1 MCVYFK
7 HEVCVTERT
16 VNSQLDISD
25 IELQTSAGLQSL
37 LHVTALQSVPV
48 RFIHPW
54 THTHILSQEWLL
66 IARSKVHTEGQ

>member
-25 IELQTSAGLQSL
+25 IELQTSAGLQFL

-48 RFIHPW
+48 QFIHP
-54 THTHILSQEWLL
+54 
-66 IARSKVHTEGQ
+66 